1 MNNNTPQ
8 RSLMRH
14 HNSPLFW
21 TQILID
27 SIIVYGLLYL
37 MAYTRGAKFDDHY
50 SLLAVT
56 TLLLM
61 WISYN
66 SFGVYRRHTDTIG
79 SFLKLLRAWS
89 VVVLFLVFIGFATK
103 TSAVYSRQVI
113 VSWVVLSYFAQINAH
128 IILHEIRQR
137 LLLNHNEDN
146 FGLLIGASDLGKK
159 LAEKINHNPWLPVN
173 IVGVVDDDESVLA
186 SWRVKGVQAMGK
198 IDDLER
204 IIDEN
209 NISSVYI
216 TLPIRDS
223 HKIEGLYLDLINK
236 NIDVQWAPDIFGM
249 MLVNHNMKEIGGI
262 PLLALSEAPIIGAY
276 AFAKSLFDKI
286 VATVALI
293 VFSPVMI
300 ATAIAISATSP
311 GPVLFKQKRTGWGGK
326 VFEIWKFRSMHVQ
339 EEEGETLKQAT
350 QNDPRVTFVG
360 RFIRRASID
369 ELPQLFNV
377 LQGSMSLVGPRPHAV
392 QHDDHFSKKIEAY
405 FARHMIKPGITG
417 LAQVNGFRGETETVE
432 KMKGRFDYDLHYINN
447 WSIALDM
454 RILVKT
460 VFMFCSSKAY

>member
-1 MNNNTPQ
+1 M
-8 RSLMRH
+8 
-14 HNSPLFW
+14 
-21 TQILID
+21 LID
-27 SIIVYGLLYL
+27 SIIVCGLLYV

-66 SFGVYRRHTDTIG
+66 SFGVYRQHTDTLG
-79 SFLKLLRAWS
+79 SFVRLLKAWS
-89 VVVLFLVFIGFATK
+89 VVVLSLVFIGFATK
-103 TSAVYSRQVI
+103 TSAYYSRQAIVTWVI
-113 VSWVVLSYFAQINAH
+113 LSYFVQINMH

-137 LLLNHNEDN
+137 LLLHHDEDN
-146 FGLLIGASDLGKK
+146 LGLLIGASDLGKR

-173 IVGVVDDDESVLA
+173 IVGVVDDDESALS
-186 SWRVKGVQAMGK
+186 SWRVKGVHAMGK
-198 IDDLER
+198 IEDLID
-204 IIDEN
+204 IIDKN

-216 TLPIRDS
+216 TLPIKDS

-249 MLVNHNMKEIGGI
+249 MLVNHNIKEIGGV

-276 AFAKSLFDKI
+276 AFVKSLFDKFI
-286 VATVALI
+286 ATVALI
-293 VFSPVMI
+293 ILSPVMI
-300 ATAIAISATSP
+300 VTALAIKATSP
-311 GPVLFKQKRTGWGGK
+311 GPVMFRQRRTGWGGK

-339 EEEGETLKQAT
+339 DEEGEDLKQAT

-360 RFIRRASID
+360 RFIRRTSID

-377 LQGSMSLVGPRPHAV
+377 LQGNMSLVGPRPHAV
-392 QHDDHFSKKIEAY
+392 QHDDYYAKKIEAY

-417 LAQVNGFRGETETVE
+417 LAQVNGFRGETDTVE
-432 KMKGRFDYDLHYINN
+432 KMKGRFDYDLHYINS
-447 WSIALDM
+447 WSILLDLK
-454 RILVKT
+454 ILIKT
-460 VFMFCSSKAY
+460 IFMFCSSKAY